1 MPSKY
6 RQVINIPRNY
16 WSITKYRATLGHKAN
31 HSFRYANSKYGVA
44 YHPRFGTI
52 RAIFA
57 TRHITK
63 GEEILVNY
71 QYPKYSNVPKWY
83 SDLYEAELGLKWFG
97 KKCQLQN
104 VSS

>member
-16 WSITKYRATLGHKAN
+16 WSIIKYRATLGHKAN

-44 YHPRFGTI
+44 SHPRFGMI

-71 QYPKYSNVPKWY
+71 QYPKYSSVPKWY
-83 SDLYEAELGLKWFG
+83 SNLYEAELGLKWFS
-97 KKCQLQN
+97 KKCQVQKAL
-104 VSS
+104 S